1 MMIVTGDYVAVHM
14 RFAGHY
20 IGTFGK
26 VQGKS
31 QVISFIAAN
40 LVKFENGRITG
51 PGISRTI

>member
-14 RFAGHY
+14 RFACHY